1 MSQSIRSVLS
11 HDLAIDVEP
20 STVATPSRRPSASH
34 PLPPSPTP
42 TEIIPDIE
50 PAEIT
55 AEDCM
60 AALLAEGIKVR
71 DFIYEPM
78 PNSCK
83 APEVFDHPSPP
94 LIAADWHMRNTQRN
108 NGPQSGKALFRP
120 IKRSGCWVSEAEVA
134 MPPMRVHEREFR
146 ALTRYSEHSEEQ
158 YPTGHS
164 EVEEL
169 KLKRRRQDHGTS

>member
-20 STVATPSRRPSASH
+20 SMVATPLRRPSTSH

-50 PAEIT
+50 LAEIT

-60 AALLAEGIKVR
+60 VALLTEGIKVR
-71 DFIYEPM
+71 DFIYEPV

-94 LIAADWHMRNTQRN
+94 LIAADWHMQNTQRN
-108 NGPQSGKALFRP
+108 NGPQSGKALFQP
-120 IKRSGCWVSEAEVA
+120 IKHSGCWVSEAEVA
-134 MPPMRVHEREFR
+134 MPPMCVHKHEFR
-146 ALTRYSEHSEEQ
+146 ALTRYSERSEEQ

-169 KLKRRRQDHGTS
+169 KLKHRRQDHGTS